1 MKQLKLEIY
10 FWICQIIDEFKN
22 IKKYEEI
29 KTLYKE

>member
-10 FWICQIIDEFKN
+10 FWIYQIIDEFKN